1 MFLKKFRLQILALMS
16 ICLIFA
22 VAVFYSPAE
31 QVVYAD
37 ALDDYLAEQAEI
49 QKEVDALKDSL
60 DDAKDE
66 LNSYRSD
73 LNDVDLNIAANEE
86 KLEALEKQTAVAQGN
101 LDASNDAIAEA
112 QGELSVQM
120 AAFESRLYETYVN
133 GEVSMLDV
141 IFDASSMEDFITRA
155 YYVERMLLYDANIV
169 DSINVLISDIEVEKL
184 IIEET
189 ISDLDAL
196 SAVQEEILAELE
208 VDRAAKADLVSASQ
222 TEAWAAQAAYDVMQE
237 ANEDIEQKIKELQTP
252 AGSYGT
258 GVYSWPLPG
267 YSTISSDY
275 YYRVNPLTGSYEY
288 HTGIDIPAPS
298 GTQIIAA
305 DTGVV
310 IVAGWSGGYGYC
322 TVVDHGDGMSTLY
335 AHQSKLGVTVGQTV
349 TKGEVIG
356 YVGTTG
362 NSTGNHLHFEVRI
375 NGSHTSPW
383 AYVTKP

>member
-66 LNSYRSD
+66 LSAYRSE
-73 LNDVDLNIAANEE
+73 LADVDLDIAANEE
-86 KLEALEKQTAVAQGN
+86 KLAALEKQTAVAQSN
-101 LDASNDAIAEA
+101 LDASNAAIEEA

-141 IFDASSMEDFITRA
+141 IFDATSMEDFITRA

-169 DSINVLISDIEVEKL
+169 ESINTLISEIEVEKL
-184 IIEET
+184 IIEDA
-189 ISDLDAL
+189 IYDLDAL
-196 SAVQEEILAELE
+196 AAVQEEILAELE
-208 VDRAAKADLVSASQ
+208 IDRAAKSAMVTASQ
-222 TEAWAAQAAYDVMQE
+222 TEAWAAQAAYDEMQATSDE
-237 ANEDIEQKIKELQTP
+237 LEQKIKELQTP
-252 AGSYGT
+252 EGSYGT

-275 YYRVNPLTGSYEY
+275 YYRVNPITGNYEY

-298 GTQIIAA
+298 GTNIIAA

-310 IVAGWSGGYGYC
+310 IVAGWNGGYGYC
-322 TVVDHGDGMSTLY
+322 VVIDHGDGMSTLY
-335 AHQSKLGVTVGQTV
+335 AHQSKVGVSVGDTV
-349 TKGEVIG
+349 TKGQVIG

-362 NSTGNHLHFEVRI
+362 NSTGNHLHFEVRV
-375 NGSHTSPW
+375 NGVHTSPW